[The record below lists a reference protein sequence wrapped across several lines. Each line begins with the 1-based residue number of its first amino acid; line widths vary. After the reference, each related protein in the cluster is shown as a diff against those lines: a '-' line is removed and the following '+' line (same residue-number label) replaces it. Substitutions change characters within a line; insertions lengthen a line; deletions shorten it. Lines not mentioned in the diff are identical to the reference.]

1 MNTIITV
8 EEFKE
13 FYPSSSLTDM
23 QIQLYCE
30 MMTEYIHE
38 LAGVSL
44 EEGEYT
50 ETLKGNGQDTLYL
63 KKRPVTSINSLEGN
77 RTSFDDVMVNEY
89 KNGIKRLYGVFYK
102 GQDIFENTASMTS
115 KSEIVKVTYTGGY
128 KYGAEGN
135 VPTSLKYA
143 LAGMIQSYVDETTG
157 EGKLKAYSRDD
168 VSYTFK
174 DSIERNQSFIAII
187 GRYI

>member
-13 FYPSSSLTDM
+13 FYPSSSLTDG
-23 QIQLYCE
+23 QIRMYCQ

-50 ETLKGNGQDTLYL
+50 ETLKGNGEDTLYL
-63 KKRPVTSINSLEGN
+63 KKRPVSSISSLEGN
-77 RTSFDDVMVNEY
+77 RTSLNDIVINEY

-102 GQDIFENTASMTS
+102 GQDIFENTASVTS
-115 KSEIVKVTYTGGY
+115 KSEIIKITYVGGW
-128 KYGAEGN
+128 KYGADGN
-135 VPTSLKYA
+135 VPISLKYA
-143 LAGMIQSYVDETTG
+143 LAGLIQSYVDETAG

-174 DSIERNQSFIAII
+174 DSVERNQSFIAII

>member
-13 FYPSSSLTDM
+13 FYPSSSLTDG
-23 QIQLYCE
+23 QIRMYCQ

-50 ETLKGNGQDTLYL
+50 ETLKGNGEDTLYL
-63 KKRPVTSINSLEGN
+63 KKRPVSSISSLEGN
-77 RTSFDDVMVNEY
+77 RTSLNDVVINEY

-102 GQDIFENTASMTS
+102 GQDIFENTASVTS
-115 KSEIVKVTYTGGY
+115 KSEIIKITYVGGW
-128 KYGAEGN
+128 KYGADGN
-135 VPTSLKYA
+135 VPISLKYA
-143 LAGMIQSYVDETTG
+143 LAGLIQSYVDETAG

-174 DSIERNQSFIAII
+174 DSVERNQSFIAII

>member
-13 FYPSSSLTDM
+13 FYPSSSLMDR
-23 QIQLYCE
+23 QIRMYCQ

-63 KKRPVTSINSLEGN
+63 KKRPVSSISSLEGN
-77 RTSFDDVMVNEY
+77 RTSLNDVVINEY

-102 GQDIFENTASMTS
+102 GQDIFENTASVTS
-115 KSEIVKVTYTGGY
+115 KSEIIKITYVGGW
-128 KYGAEGN
+128 KYGVDGN
-135 VPTSLKYA
+135 VPISLKYA
-143 LAGMIQSYVDETTG
+143 LAGLIQSYVDETTG

-174 DSIERNQSFIAII
+174 DSVERNQSFITLIS
-187 GRYI
+187 RYI

>member
-13 FYPSSSLTDM
+13 FYPSSSLTDG
-23 QIQLYCE
+23 QIRMYCQ

-44 EEGEYT
+44 EEGEHT
-50 ETLKGNGQDTLYL
+50 ETLKGNGEDTLYL
-63 KKRPVTSINSLEGN
+63 KKRPVSSISLLEGN
-77 RTSFDDVMVNEY
+77 RTSFDDVVINEY
-89 KNGIKRLYGVFYK
+89 KNGIKRLYGVFCK
-102 GQDIFENTASMTS
+102 GQDIFENTASVTS
-115 KSEIVKVTYTGGY
+115 KSEIIKITYTGGW
-128 KYGAEGN
+128 KYGADGN
-135 VPTSLKYA
+135 VPISLKYA
-143 LAGMIQSYVDETTG
+143 LAGMIQSYVDETAG

-174 DSIERNQSFIAII
+174 DSVERNQSFITLIS
-187 GRYI
+187 RYI